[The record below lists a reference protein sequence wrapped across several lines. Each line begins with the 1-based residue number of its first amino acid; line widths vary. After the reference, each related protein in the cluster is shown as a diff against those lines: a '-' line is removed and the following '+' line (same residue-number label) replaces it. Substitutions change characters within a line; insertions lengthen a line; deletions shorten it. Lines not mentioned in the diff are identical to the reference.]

1 MKKRR
6 LTKRMINEIEHLLN
20 RGMTKRQISQY
31 LGGYDTW
38 LQSLLN
44 THDYHILAKYQL
56 VPRLAQKNKK
66 KVGDSE
72 K

>member
-1 MKKRR
+1 MRKRR
-6 LTKRMINEIEHLLN
+6 LTKQLISEIEHLLN

-44 THDYHILAKYQL
+44 THDYQIVGKYQL
-56 VPRLAQKNKK
+56 V
-66 KVGDSE
+66 KVGAKKQKKSGGQ
-72 K
+72 

>member
-6 LTKRMINEIEHLLN
+6 LTKQLICEIEHLLN

-31 LGGYDTW
+31 IGGYDTW

-44 THDYHILAKYQL
+44 THDYKIVASYQL
-56 VPRLAQKNKK
+56 VPNLAQKNKK
-66 KVGDSE
+66 KAEDT
-72 K
+72 